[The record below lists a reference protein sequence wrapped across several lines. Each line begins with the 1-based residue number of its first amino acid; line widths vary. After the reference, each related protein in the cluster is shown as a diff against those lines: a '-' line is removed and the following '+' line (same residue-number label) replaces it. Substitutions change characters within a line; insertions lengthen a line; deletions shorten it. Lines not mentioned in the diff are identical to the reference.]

1 MDILEKFNETTIP
14 SKEAFYS
21 NLNLENITDEDYNH
35 TQKVWDV
42 FKIRNLGGYH
52 DLYVQSDALLLAD
65 VFENFR
71 DNSIDVYELD
81 PSCFVS
87 APRLAWQICLKKAE
101 VELDLLT
108 DNDMLLMI
116 EKGTRGGMC

>member
-52 DLYVQSDALLLAD
+52 DL
-65 VFENFR
+65 
-71 DNSIDVYELD
+71 
-81 PSCFVS
+81 
-87 APRLAWQICLKKAE
+87 
-101 VELDLLT
+101 
-108 DNDMLLMI
+108 
-116 EKGTRGGMC
+116 